1 MKSIFNRSIWI
12 FVAVFLISLT
22 FADLGHAGLK
32 ELDLS
37 SAAGIWLFDDGSGD
51 TAEDMSDQKNHG
63 TLVNSPKWVSG
74 KFGKALEFNGTD
86 NFVKTDKKLLDARV
100 EFTILCWIKPGN
112 LTANRI
118 GLVGQNDSP
127 EFGFSNPTTLMI
139 WTPCSNVE
147 AAYEYPADEWH
158 HLAVV
163 STGASLAMYYDG
175 VEAGKVDADCADGH
189 GSSDFGVN
197 IGGGGI
203 WDADGNWFT
212 GAMDE
217 VAIFHSALTGAQIN
231 DVMKSGFVAM
241 TTAVDPKNRLALT
254 WAQIR
259 KQ

>member
-1 MKSIFNRSIWI
+1 M
-12 FVAVFLISLT
+12 
-22 FADLGHAGLK
+22 
-32 ELDLS
+32 
-37 SAAGIWLFDDGSGD
+37 
-51 TAEDMSDQKNHG
+51 
-63 TLVNSPKWVSG
+63 
-74 KFGKALEFNGTD
+74 
-86 NFVKTDKKLLDARV
+86 
-100 EFTILCWIKPGN
+100 
-112 LTANRI
+112 
-118 GLVGQNDSP
+118 
-127 EFGFSNPTTLMI
+127 
-139 WTPCSNVE
+139 
-147 AAYEYPADEWH
+147 
-158 HLAVV
+158 
-163 STGASLAMYYDG
+163 
-175 VEAGKVDADCADGH
+175 DADCGDGH